1 MRHLLPETI
10 PLTSDQ
16 LLVLYKNG
24 RFAEALA
31 LAERLLVVFPQHP
44 ALLGCA
50 IDCGLR
56 LAWSAQQEERCAEA
70 EALYRRLLVLNP
82 HHPET
87 LFRLGYLLQEQNHP
101 EAEAI
106 YRQLLV
112 LQPEQAEAWYNLA
125 NLLRQHDRLADAHDA
140 YQKAIQLHPQAQH
153 ARAWQN
159 LGLLL
164 QTMEQYEA
172 AKRALQE
179 AIRLEPQQADLH
191 ANLGN
196 LLHKIGDDPAAEVC
210 YRHALALQPQ
220 HKIYLCNL
228 SILLAGQQRLS
239 EAEAYYRS
247 VLQQDPHYSDA
258 RWNLGLLLLRQ
269 ERYAEGWACYEARLL
284 PGQRHKEPPQFTFPL
299 WQGESL
305 RGLSLLVLC
314 EQGFGDTIQFCRY
327 LPALRQQGLQRL
339 TLLCPVPLLPLLQQ
353 LSGVELLSDATP
365 DALIP
370 PHDRWIFLMS
380 IPHRLG
386 TSFSLLPLALPYL
399 TASAERVAHW
409 RRFLPPDKLRIGL
422 LWQGSPLHKNDRQR
436 SLPALHLLAPLWQ
449 LPEVVWVSLQMG
461 AGSADCARYASTQ
474 PLIELGSQIQDFADT
489 AAILSLLHGVVS
501 VDSAVA
507 HLCGALAKPCW
518 LLLPR
523 FNTDWRWLLE
533 GKDSPWYPGVL
544 QLLRQEKMDAWQEVI
559 EQVVAEIRHQLLPAF
574 SGCADSTHPDPDGPV
589 SH

>member
-1 MRHLLPETI
+1 MPHLSPETT

-16 LLVLYKNG
+16 LLVLYKNC

-31 LAERLLVVFPQHP
+31 LAERLLVAFPDHP
-44 ALLGCA
+44 ALLACA

-56 LAWSAQQEERCAEA
+56 LAWSAQQEERWSEA
-70 EALYRRLLVLNP
+70 EALYRRLLRLNP

-101 EAEAI
+101 EAETL

-125 NLLRQHDRLADAHDA
+125 NLLKQHNRLADAHDA
-140 YQKAIQLHPQAQH
+140 YQQAIRLHPQAQH

-164 QTMEQYEA
+164 QTMQQNDA

-179 AIRLEPQQADLH
+179 AIRLEPQHADLH

-196 LLHKIGDDPAAEVC
+196 LLHKNGDDAAAEVC
-210 YRHALALQPQ
+210 YRQALALHPQ

-228 SILLAGQQRLS
+228 GIILAGQQRIS
-239 EAEAYYRS
+239 EAEACYRS
-247 VLQQDPHYSDA
+247 ILQQDPQYGDA

-284 PGQRHKEPPQFTFPL
+284 PGQRQHEPPQWSFPQ
-299 WQGESL
+299 WRGESL
-305 RGLSLLVLC
+305 QGLSLLVLC

-327 LPALRQQGLQRL
+327 LPLLRQQGVRRL
-339 TLLCPVPLLPLLQQ
+339 TLLCPAPLLPLLHQ
-353 LSGVELLSDATP
+353 LPGVDLLSDETP
-365 DALIP
+365 DEQIP
-370 PHDRWIFLMS
+370 PHERWIFLMS
-380 IPHRLG
+380 IPHCLG
-386 TSFSLLPLALPYL
+386 ASFSLLPLALPYL
-399 TASAERVAHW
+399 AASSARTANW
-409 RRFLPPDKLRIGL
+409 RNRLPANRLLIGL
-422 LWQGSPLHKNDRQR
+422 CWQGSPLHKNDRQR
-436 SLPALHLLAPLWQ
+436 SLSSLRLLAPLWQ
-449 LPEVVWVSLQMG
+449 MTEVVWVSLQMG
-461 AGSADCARYASTQ
+461 EGSTDCAQYASTQ
-474 PLIELGSQIQDFADT
+474 PLIELGSQIKDFADT
-489 AAILSLLHGVVS
+489 AAILSLLHGVVT

-523 FNTDWRWLLE
+523 YNTDWRWLLE
-533 GKDSPWYPGVL
+533 RADSPWYPGVM
-544 QLLRQEKMDAWQEVI
+544 QLFRQESMGEWQGVI
-559 EQVVAEIRHQLLPAF
+559 ERVMEQMRQTLLPTF
-574 SGCADSTHPDPDGPV
+574 SGRADSTHPDPNGPV